1 MSSKG
6 DNKKWDPDEIE
17 FNLDKLSEYLRGL
30 QPGQYVNVEEMV
42 EKCVTRGRKSHE

>member
-1 MSSKG
+1 MSSKS

-30 QPGQYVNVEEMV
+30 QPGQYANVEEMV
-42 EKCVTRGRKSHE
+42 EKCVMRGRKSHE